1 MSCWGRRILPVL
13 VLFSAVACVGVPP
26 PVRLPPGPLTVAEL
40 PAAIQAYTG
49 APVVTGNAAEVLQN
63 GEAIFPALLGA
74 IRAARHRIALEQ
86 YTWEEGP
93 VAGDIASALA
103 ERAAAGVEV
112 AVLLDAFGSRWIPP
126 EHLAVMRAAGCR
138 VVFARP
144 LRQLATLNHRDHRR
158 VLVVDGR
165 VGFAGDVGFGRAWAG
180 DGRTRDHWR
189 ATHVRVEGPVVAHL
203 ERAFAE
209 QWREATG
216 LPWAPAGEPDSAPR
230 GSVVAQVVTGTP
242 LRGGFGVHAM
252 LRLAVAAAR
261 RTLYITG
268 PYFLPDE
275 SLLEDLRRAA
285 RRGVRVVLL
294 GPGPADAN
302 LVRGLTRRR
311 LASLLQDGVEV
322 YEYLP
327 ARLHTKSIVVDGSW
341 ATLGSANLDNR
352 SFALNAE
359 LNLALADREVARELE
374 AALARDL
381 TYARRMDET
390 SWQTRGLPARLREW
404 LAMPLESLL

>member
-1 MSCWGRRILPVL
+1 MSRWGPRILL
-13 VLFSAVACVGVPP
+13 GLALFSAGACVAVPP
-26 PVRLPPGPLTVAEL
+26 PIRLPPGASLTVADL
-40 PAAIQAYTG
+40 PAAIEAHTG
-49 APVVTGNAAEVLQN
+49 APVVTGNVAEVLQN
-63 GEAIFPALLGA
+63 GETIFPALLRE
-74 IRAARHRIALEQ
+74 IRSARHRIALEQ

-93 VAGDIASALA
+93 VAGDIAAALA

-126 EHLAVMRAAGCR
+126 EHLEVMRAAGCR
-138 VVFARP
+138 FVFARP
-144 LRQLATLNHRDHRR
+144 LSQLATLNNRDHRR

-165 VGFAGDVGFGRAWAG
+165 VGFAGDVGFGRWWAG

-189 ATHVRVEGPVVAHL
+189 ATHVRVEGPIVAHL

-209 QWREATG
+209 QWHDATG
-216 LPWAPAGEPDSAPR
+216 LAWDATAPPPPR
-230 GSVVAQVVTGTP
+230 GAVVAQVVPSAP
-242 LRGGFGVHAM
+242 LQGRFGVHAM

-275 SLLEDLRRAA
+275 SLLEDLRQAA

-311 LASLLQDGVEV
+311 LAALLRDGVEV

-327 ARLHTKSIVVDGSW
+327 ARLHTKSVVVDGSW

-359 LNLALADREVARELE
+359 LNLALADREVARRLE

-381 TYARRMDET
+381 TDARRMDEAG
-390 SWQTRGLPARLREW
+390 WQTRGLPARLREW
-404 LAMPLESLL
+404 LAIPLERLL

>member
-1 MSCWGRRILPVL
+1 
-13 VLFSAVACVGVPP
+13 
-26 PVRLPPGPLTVAEL
+26 
-40 PAAIQAYTG
+40 
-49 APVVTGNAAEVLQN
+49 
-63 GEAIFPALLGA
+63 
-74 IRAARHRIALEQ
+74 
-86 YTWEEGP
+86 
-93 VAGDIASALA
+93 
-103 ERAAAGVEV
+103 
-112 AVLLDAFGSRWIPP
+112 
-126 EHLAVMRAAGCR
+126 MRAAGCR

-144 LRQLATLNHRDHRR
+144 LRQLASLNHRDHRR

-165 VGFAGDVGFGRAWAG
+165 VGFAGDAGFGRMWAG
-180 DGRTRDHWR
+180 DGRTPDHWR

-209 QWREATG
+209 QWRDATG
-216 LPWAPAGEPDSAPR
+216 LAWGPATMPAALPR
-230 GSVVAQVVTGTP
+230 GSVTAQVVRSAP
-242 LRGGFGVHAM
+242 IRGRFGVHAM

-261 RTLYITG
+261 KTLYITG

-275 SLLEDLRRAA
+275 DLLEDLRQAA

-294 GPGPADAN
+294 GPGPDDAN

-311 LASLLQDGVEV
+311 LARLLRDGVEV

-359 LNLALADREVARELE
+359 LNLALADGELARELE
-374 AALARDL
+374 EALAGDL
-381 TYARRMDET
+381 AYARRIDEA

-404 LAMPLESLL
+404 LAMPLERLL

>member
-1 MSCWGRRILPVL
+1 MSRCGPRVL
-13 VLFSAVACVGVPP
+13 VILALFWSGACVAVPP
-26 PVRLPPGPLTVAEL
+26 PVRLPPGELTVADL
-40 PAAIQAYTG
+40 PATIQAYTG
-49 APVVTGNAAEVLQN
+49 APVVPGNAAEVLHN
-63 GEAIFPALLGA
+63 GEAIFPALLGE

-93 VAGDIASALA
+93 ISGDIAAALA

-126 EHLAVMRAAGCR
+126 EHLEVMRAAGCR

-144 LRQLATLNHRDHRR
+144 LSQLATLNNRDHRR

-165 VGFAGDVGFGRAWAG
+165 VGFAGDVGFGRWWAG
-180 DGRTRDHWR
+180 DGRTPDHWR
-189 ATHVRVEGPVVAHL
+189 ATHVRVEGPIVAHL

-209 QWREATG
+209 QWHDATG
-216 LPWAPAGEPDSAPR
+216 RPWGPATSPPTVPR
-230 GSVVAQVVTGTP
+230 GAVVAQVVHSAP
-242 LRGGFGVHAM
+242 LQGRFGVHAM

-275 SLLEDLRRAA
+275 SLLEDLRQAA

-311 LASLLQDGVEV
+311 LAALLRDGVEV

-327 ARLHTKSIVVDGSW
+327 ARLHTKSLVVDGTW

-359 LNLALADREVARELE
+359 LNLALADREVARRLE

-381 TYARRMDET
+381 TDARRMDEA

-404 LAMPLESLL
+404 LAIPLERLL

>member
-1 MSCWGRRILPVL
+1 MSRWSPLVVMAFVL
-13 VLFSAVACVGVPP
+13 LSAGACVTAPP
-26 PVRLPPGPLTVAEL
+26 RVQLPPEPLTVAEL

-49 APVVTGNAAEVLQN
+49 APVVTGNAAQVLHN
-63 GEAIFPALLGA
+63 GEAIFPALLAA
-74 IRAARHRIALEQ
+74 IGAARDRIALEQ

-93 VAGDIASALA
+93 VAGDIAAALA
-103 ERAAAGVEV
+103 ERAAAGVAV
-112 AVLLDAFGSRWIPP
+112 AVLLDGFGSRRIPP
-126 EHLAVMRAAGCR
+126 EHLAVMQAAGCR

-144 LRQLATLNHRDHRR
+144 LHQLARLNHRDHRR

-180 DGRTRDHWR
+180 DGRTADHWR

-216 LPWAPAGEPDSAPR
+216 RPWGPATARDSASR
-230 GSVVAQVVTGTP
+230 GSVVAQVVRGAP
-242 LRGGFGVHAM
+242 LRGHFGIHAM

-261 RTLYITG
+261 TTLYITG
-268 PYFLPDE
+268 PYFLPGE
-275 SLLEDLRRAA
+275 ILLEDLRQAA

-294 GPGPADAN
+294 GPGPGDAN

-311 LASLLQDGVEV
+311 LASLLRDGVEV

-359 LNLALADREVARELE
+359 LNLALADREVAQGLE
-374 AALARDL
+374 ATLARDL
-381 TYARRMDET
+381 AHARRMDPAG
-390 SWQTRGLPARLREW
+390 WQARGLPARLREW
-404 LAMPLESLL
+404 LAMPLEPLL